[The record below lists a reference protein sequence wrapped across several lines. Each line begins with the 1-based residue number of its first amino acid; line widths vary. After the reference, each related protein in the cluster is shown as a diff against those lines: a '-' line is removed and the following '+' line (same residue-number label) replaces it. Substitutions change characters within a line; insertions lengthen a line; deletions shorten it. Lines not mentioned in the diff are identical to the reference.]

1 MPALLAL
8 SAAGAVQLRN
18 ELISA
23 FGVELSPTI
32 TFDYPVPSALAS
44 FIASH
49 MAPTE
54 VDMDVKEAPERAP
67 APAAPQQVP
76 PMEGQKDAMLAD
88 VLDIVT
94 SIIGSSIA
102 ADEPFMATGLD
113 SLGAVQLRN
122 AVSERF
128 GTELPATAALDF
140 PTAATLAGYLL
151 RSSAPSVA
159 IAATGIL
166 YDSYSDGSFAD
177 SSATEIVGVSCMY
190 PGAAA
195 ETGLDGFWQTAFD
208 GGDVPSVV
216 PYNRWAIE
224 RYHDPETVGKP

>member
-1 MPALLAL
+1 M
-8 SAAGAVQLRN
+8 QLRN

-23 FGVELSPTI
+23 FGVELPPTI
-32 TFDYPVPSALAS
+32 TFDYPVPSALAN

-54 VDMDVKEAPERAP
+54 IDMAVAEAPEHAP
-67 APAAPQQVP
+67 ASAAPQQAAST
-76 PMEGQKDAMLAD
+76 EGQKEAMLAD

-94 SIIGSSIA
+94 SIIGSSVA
-102 ADEPFMATGLD
+102 ADEPFMAAGLD

-122 AVSERF
+122 AIGERF

-140 PTAATLAGYLL
+140 PTAATLAGYLF
-151 RSSAPSVA
+151 RASAPSVA
-159 IAATGIL
+159 VAAGML
-166 YDSYSDGSFAD
+166 LDSYSDGSYVD

-195 ETGLDGFWQTAFD
+195 ETGLAGFWQTAID

-216 PYNRWAIE
+216 PYDRWAIE
-224 RYHDPETVGKP
+224 RYHEPEAVGKLSDMT